1 MSIRAFS
8 SAFILATLLGCSHP
22 LTPKETP
29 PPTDTLYDY
38 HITSATGVPYSLNE
52 LANALDS
59 ADVILVG
66 EWHTHPGIHLFQ
78 AQLLATL
85 AARYPATALSME
97 QFSRPAQPVID
108 AYLNG
113 DRGEQALLS
122 YTGKWPNYASD
133 YRPLMEIAKQQALP
147 VIASNTTQDIVRC
160 LSSKG
165 ESYLDTLPADKRQ
178 HVAQQLSSEA
188 SPYKEKFFSV
198 MFHGDEEKTK
208 NQYFAQIAWDDTMAE
223 SIVDFL
229 AIHPD
234 FAVMHVAGAFHV
246 EEGLGIASRIHQ
258 RNPDLKIAI
267 ISPQTDDDPLPND
280 IEDYRLIVKP
290 LPEQWLSEEEM
301 NAAIGKMRHSSRS
314 QPDCG

>member
-1 MSIRAFS
+1 MTRAFF
-8 SAFILATLLGCSHP
+8 SACLTTLLVACSHP
-22 LTPKETP
+22 LDLQETP
-29 PPTDTLYDY
+29 VPATTLYDY
-38 HITSATGVPYSLNE
+38 RIESSGGTPYSLNE
-52 LANALDS
+52 FANTVSD

-85 AARYPATALSME
+85 AERRPATALSME

-113 DRGEQALLS
+113 DRGEHALTS

-133 YRPLMEIAKQQALP
+133 YRPLVEVAKQQALP
-147 VIASNTTQDIVRC
+147 VIAANTTQDIVRC

-165 ESYLDTLPADKRQ
+165 EGYLDTLPADKRQ
-178 HVAQQLSSEA
+178 HVARQLSSEA

-208 NQYFAQIAWDDTMAE
+208 NQYLAQIAWDDTMAE

-229 AIHPD
+229 ATHPD

-258 RNPDLKIAI
+258 RNPDLKIVI
-267 ISPQTDDDPLPND
+267 ISPQTEDDPLPND
-280 IEDYRLIVKP
+280 VEDYRLIVKP
-290 LPEQWLSEEEM
+290 LPEQWLSDEEM
-301 NAAIGKMRHSSRS
+301 NAAIGKMRHSSRKS
-314 QPDCG
+314 LNCE